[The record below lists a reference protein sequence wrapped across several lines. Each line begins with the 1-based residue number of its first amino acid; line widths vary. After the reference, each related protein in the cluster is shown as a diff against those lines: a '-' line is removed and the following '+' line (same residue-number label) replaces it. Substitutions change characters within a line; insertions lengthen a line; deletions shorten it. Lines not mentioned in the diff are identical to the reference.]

1 MGRTYKVLLV
11 DDEPIIKVAF
21 RKIIPWEEH
30 GCQIVGTASN
40 GLEALRLLEDM
51 PADIVITDLKMP
63 QMDGIQLIKALREK
77 GFDGVILVLSNYTD
91 FELVREALV
100 AGAMDYMLKV
110 NIDGAGLIQQLG
122 RAVEALGKRRET
134 KRQEQFVAEYSQVL
148 RERALKG
155 YLQSGKGAPEE
166 ALRDAFSAAR
176 GPYLLCMAVF
186 LPAARQ
192 EGMHTPSLSRAED
205 ILRAIFEDVSGTAI
219 MTLEDGAVL
228 CVCPERSLQAK
239 GVRIA
244 DKHAQILRQIAMY
257 YNLPVLVLQPGAVQ
271 DMEGILSQYK
281 ACRAASDISFY
292 RVPAGV
298 QNPSAIRFSSLSGA
312 VQPGEMAVRL
322 AGLHH
327 AGQEEKIAAQVDAF
341 LEECGT
347 LYANPKEVRLFW
359 MQVAQA
365 ITAASAAGMKPDN
378 TPSRT
383 AWLECAHEGQLR
395 RMILDFLADALP
407 ATLPPAF
414 AGCKEEVRRA
424 LAFVHAHYRERI
436 TLEDIAHAASL
447 DRSYLCRLFKRETG
461 FNLFQYVNHLR
472 MEAAAVQIQ
481 GGGQTVKEVAAS
493 VGVDDPFYF
502 TRLFKKHFGV
512 NPTEYR
518 KDVAEEKQ

>member
-1 MGRTYKVLLV
+1 M

-21 RKIIPWEEH
+21 RKIIPWEAQ

-51 PADIVITDLKMP
+51 PADIIITDLKMP

-134 KRQEQFVAEYSQVL
+134 RRQEQFVAEYSQAL

-155 YLQSGKGAPEE
+155 YLQGGQDTPEE
-166 ALRDAFSAAR
+166 ALRDAFSVSR

-186 LPAARQ
+186 LSAARQ
-192 EGMHTPSLSRAED
+192 EGMHMPSLSRAED
-205 ILRAIFEDVSGTAI
+205 ILRAIFEDVPDTAI

-228 CVCPERSLQAK
+228 CVCPERALRTK
-239 GVRIA
+239 GVRME

-257 YNLPVLVLQPGAVQ
+257 YNLPVLLLQPDAAQ
-271 DMEGILSQYK
+271 DIDGISARFK

-292 RVPAGV
+292 RIPAGV
-298 QNPSAIRFSSLSGA
+298 QDPMKIRFAPLSVA
-312 VQPGEMAVRL
+312 LQPKEMAARL
-322 AGLHH
+322 SGLHH
-327 AGQEEKIAAQVDAF
+327 AGQEEEIAAHVDVF
-341 LEECGT
+341 LEACRT
-347 LYANPKEVRLFW
+347 QCANPREVRLFW
-359 MQVAQA
+359 MQVAQE
-365 ITAASAAGMKPDN
+365 IAAGSAAGGKADGAP
-378 TPSRT
+378 PRT

-395 RMILDFLADALP
+395 RMALAFLADTLP

-424 LAFVHAHYRERI
+424 LAFAHAHYRERI

-461 FNLFQYVNHLR
+461 FNLFQYVNRLR
-472 MEAAAVQIQ
+472 MEAAAVLIQ
-481 GGGQTVKEVAAS
+481 GGGHTIREVAAS

-518 KDVAEEKQ
+518 RDAAEEKQ